1 MELQAQL
8 QQQSIDDLR
17 NDPVIYEQAK
27 KDSEATLLKVLK
39 LLKPH

>member
-8 QQQSIDDLR
+8 QQESINDLR

-27 KDSEATLLKVLK
+27 KNSEAALLKVLK
-39 LLKPH
+39 VLKPH